1 MNNSG
6 VDTTIFLFDFDSTF
20 VTVEALDELA
30 NIALANAP
38 DRAQSVAAIAEITAD
53 GMAGLI
59 GFDESLARRFAQIS
73 PSKAHFDALVTL
85 LKHSV
90 SPSFVAN
97 KDFFQ
102 KNAETI
108 YIVSGGFKD
117 FIVPVVAEF
126 GIDPSHV
133 LANEFTWSS
142 EGQTITGYDTANP
155 LAHNGGKIKAI
166 QALNLP
172 KNAHKIMIG
181 DGMTDYAV
189 RGVGAVNEFIAYTDT
204 VKRKPVIEVADFVAT
219 SIDDVLA
226 HTIQPRAIQH

>member
-1 MNNSG
+1 MNNSAP
-6 VDTTIFLFDFDSTF
+6 DTTIFLFDFDSTF

-30 NIALANAP
+30 NIALADAP
-38 DRAQSVAAIAEITAD
+38 DRAQRVAAIAEITAD

-59 GFDESLARRFAQIS
+59 GFDESLAQRFAQIS
-73 PSKAHFDALVTL
+73 PSEAHFDALVSL
-85 LKHSV
+85 LKSSV
-90 SPSFVAN
+90 SPSFTAN
-97 KDFFQ
+97 KAFFKQ
-102 KNAETI
+102 NADRI

-117 FIVPVVAEF
+117 FIVPVVADF

-142 EGQTITGYDTANP
+142 GGQTITGYDTANP

-172 KNAHKIMIG
+172 KNTHKIMVG

-189 RGVGAVNEFIAYTDT
+189 RGVGLVDEFVAYTET
-204 VKRKPVIEVADFVAT
+204 VARKPVIEVADRAVDSLN
-219 SIDDVLA
+219 SIL
-226 HTIQPRAIQH
+226 QP